1 MQETSSKAP
10 AGRRNTPS
18 DRVSTRGWRLNHARD
33 AEGFLPLRSGPLL
46 GREPPALEKTH
57 VMLRFKAGW
66 VEPAIGA
73 NDLSF
78 GDYPEESIE
87 DRHRRRGLW
96 ID

>member
-1 MQETSSKAP
+1 
-10 AGRRNTPS
+10 
-18 DRVSTRGWRLNHARD
+18 
-33 AEGFLPLRSGPLL
+33 
-46 GREPPALEKTH
+46 
-57 VMLRFKAGW
+57 MLRFKAGW
-66 VEPAIGA
+66 VEPTIGA

>member
-1 MQETSSKAP
+1 
-10 AGRRNTPS
+10 
-18 DRVSTRGWRLNHARD
+18 
-33 AEGFLPLRSGPLL
+33 
-46 GREPPALEKTH
+46 
-57 VMLRFKAGW
+57 MLRFKAGW